1 VRSEGDVKTWMVAAI
16 RCVAPGLSTCASDQ
30 WTSAAP
36 NDQHERLQAMMVS
49 GAASQTAT
57 DKITKH
63 GHYVFTVDDPNNE
76 WRCQVVSVDTQRWSA
91 SAFTIVCVKPHTVTD
106 EREKGG
112 SR

>member
-1 VRSEGDVKTWMVAAI
+1 MKSEAVKKGMVVAI
-16 RCVAPGLSTCASDQ
+16 LCVATVLYAQVTNGPVPLPTTSTA
-30 WTSAAP
+30 TSSSVMVWEP
-36 NDQHERLQAMMVS
+36 QA
-49 GAASQTAT
+49 TAT

-76 WRCQVVSVDTQRWSA
+76 WRCQVVSVDTQRWAA